1 MINLNAIRFAAKV
14 QIGYF
19 IKANGL
25 IMRVDE
31 ITIDSFR
38 GKMIYKNKERD
49 EAVLSFST
57 LLNPHYCKK
66 IEILTDI

>member
-25 IMRVDE
+25 IMRADE
-31 ITIDSFR
+31 ITNDSFR
-38 GKMIYKNKERD
+38 EK
-49 EAVLSFST
+49 
-57 LLNPHYCKK
+57 
-66 IEILTDI
+66 